1 MPIARDDFKPTWRF
15 SPRWLIAAAVTI
27 LVGFSLIC
35 ASVLFSMRRGDEKL
49 AQQTLSNLASS
60 IDAEIARN
68 LELYDMSMRNVAAN
82 MTSPELVEVSRQ
94 VRQMVL
100 FDYAATARHFGNI
113 QVLDA
118 GGNVTLDSGTLDP
131 QQQNFANAE
140 FFTVHKRDPLFGLY
154 ISKPMQHNGAYGI
167 VLSRRIAA
175 RDGLFLGVVTGFI
188 HYSYF
193 NEIVARLQLEPSDM
207 ISVLRQDGVLIM
219 RAPFNAQLVG
229 RDLSRLPAVQRS
241 LAAFSGTYTSEG
253 ASDGVK
259 RVYVWR
265 DSSHPLIVMVGR
277 STSVIY
283 GQWQKEA
290 LQIAGAMGALGLIAC
305 VLMLVLAREM
315 KKRAAMEDEMARL
328 AMTDGLTGLANRRR
342 FDIVIEKEW
351 QRAMRAQQP
360 IALLMIDADHFK
372 AFNDRYGH
380 QAGDLVLCGIA
391 WSIARHGKR
400 ASDCAAR
407 YGGEEFA
414 LILPGLTLGD
424 AIDLG
429 ERIRREIGSIE
440 RDGMTPTTISV
451 GAACLVPSAHNSMME
466 LINKADTALYAAKSL
481 GRNQTYPASARNS
494 LAA

>member
-1 MPIARDDFKPTWRF
+1 MIANTDIKPTWRL
-15 SPRWLIAAAVTI
+15 SPRWLVAAAVTI
-27 LVGFSLIC
+27 VVGFSLIC
-35 ASVLFSMRRGDEKL
+35 GSVLLTMRRGDEKL
-49 AQQTLSNLASS
+49 AQQTLGNLASS

-68 LELYDMSMRNVAAN
+68 LELYDMSMRNVANN
-82 MTSPELVEVSRQ
+82 MTSPELVEVSRN

-118 GGNVTLDSGTLDP
+118 GGNVTLDSTTLDP
-131 QQQNFANAE
+131 QPQNFADAE
-140 FFTVHKRDPLFGLY
+140 FFTTHQRDPLFGLY
-154 ISKPMQHNGAYGI
+154 ISRPMQHNGAYGI

-175 RDGLFLGVVTGFI
+175 RDGQFLGVVTGFI

-193 NEIVARLQLEPSDM
+193 DEIVARLQLERSDM
-207 ISVLRQDGVLIM
+207 ISVLRQDGVLIA
-219 RAPFNAQLVG
+219 RSPFDRTLIG
-229 RDLSRLPAVQRS
+229 RDLSRLPAVQRA
-241 LAAFSGTYTSEG
+241 LAFFSGSHLGEA
-253 ASDGVK
+253 ASDGVS
-259 RVYVWR
+259 RLYVWR
-265 DSSHPLIVMVGR
+265 DSSHPLFVMVGR
-277 STSVIY
+277 STDVIF
-283 GQWQKEA
+283 GQWRKEA
-290 LQIAGAMGALGLIAC
+290 MQIGGAMGALALIASM
-305 VLMLVLAREM
+305 LMLVLAREM

-351 QRAMRAQQP
+351 QRANRAQQP
-360 IALLMIDADHFK
+360 ISLLMIDADHFK

-414 LILPGLTLGD
+414 LILPGLSLHD
-424 AIDLG
+424 AIELG

-440 RDGMTPTTISV
+440 REGMTPTTISV
-451 GAACLVPSAHNSMME
+451 GAACLVPSAQNSMME

-481 GRNQTYPASARNS
+481 GRNQTYPGSARSS

>member
-1 MPIARDDFKPTWRF
+1 MIARDDIKPIWRI
-15 SPRWLIAAAVTI
+15 SPRWLMAAAATI
-27 LVGFSLIC
+27 LIGFSLIC

-49 AQQTLSNLASS
+49 AQQTLSNLASG

-68 LELYDMSMRNVAAN
+68 IEIYDLSMLNVASN
-82 MTSPELVEVSRQ
+82 MTSVELVEVSRP

-100 FDYAATARHFGNI
+100 FDHAATAQHFGAI

-118 GGNVTLDSGTLDP
+118 GGNVTLDSSTLEPKP
-131 QQQNFANAE
+131 QSFADAR

-154 ISKPMQHNGAYGI
+154 ISRPMLHNGVYGI

-175 RDGLFLGVVTGFI
+175 RDGQFLGVVTGFI
-188 HYSYF
+188 EYGYF
-193 NEIVARLQLEPSDM
+193 HAIVARLQLEPDDM
-207 ISVLRQDGVLIM
+207 IAVFRQDGVLIA
-219 RAPFNAQLVG
+219 RAPFDENIIG

-241 LAAFSGTYTSEG
+241 LASFSGSFVG
-253 ASDGVK
+253 SAASDGVQ
-259 RVYVWR
+259 RLYVWR
-265 DSSHPLIVMVGR
+265 DSSHPLVVMVGR
-277 STSVIY
+277 STNVIF
-283 GQWQKEA
+283 GQWRKEA

-305 VLMLVLAREM
+305 ALILVLAREM

-351 QRAMRAQQP
+351 QRAQRAQAP

-414 LILPGLTLGD
+414 LILPGLSLPE
-424 AIDLG
+424 AIELG
-429 ERIRREIGSIE
+429 ERIRREIGGIE
-440 RDGMTPTTISV
+440 REGMTPTTISV

-481 GRNQTYPASARNS
+481 GRNQTYPASARDS

>member
-1 MPIARDDFKPTWRF
+1 MPIARDDMKPIWRL

-27 LVGFSLIC
+27 LIGFSLIC

-49 AQQTLSNLASS
+49 AQQTLGNLASG

-68 LELYDMSMRNVAAN
+68 IEIYDLSMRNVASN
-82 MTSPELVEVSRQ
+82 MTSVELVEVSRP

-100 FDYAATARHFGNI
+100 FDHAATARHFGAI

-118 GGNVTLDSGTLDP
+118 GGNVTLDSSTLEP
-131 QQQNFANAE
+131 KPQNFADAA
-140 FFTVHKRDPLFGLY
+140 FFATHKRDPLFGLY
-154 ISKPMQHNGAYGI
+154 ISKPMLHNGVYGI

-175 RDGLFLGVVTGFI
+175 RDGQFLGVVTGFI
-188 HYSYF
+188 EYGYF
-193 NEIVARLQLEPSDM
+193 HAIVARLQLEPDDM
-207 ISVLRQDGVLIM
+207 IAVFRQDGVLIA
-219 RAPFNAQLVG
+219 RAPFDEKIVG
-229 RDLSRLPAVQRS
+229 RDLSRLPAVQKS
-241 LAAFSGTYTSEG
+241 LAAFSGSFVG
-253 ASDGVK
+253 SAASDGVE
-259 RVYVWR
+259 RLYVWR
-265 DSSHPLIVMVGR
+265 DSSHPLVVMVGR
-277 STSVIY
+277 STSAIF
-283 GQWQKEA
+283 GQWRKEA

-315 KKRAAMEDEMARL
+315 KKRARMEDEMARL

-351 QRAMRAQQP
+351 QRAQRAQQP

-414 LILPGLTLGD
+414 LILPGLSLTE
-424 AIDLG
+424 AIALG
-429 ERIRREIGSIE
+429 ERIRCEIGNIE
-440 RDGMTPTTISV
+440 REGMTPTTISV
-451 GAACLVPSAHNSMME
+451 GAACLVPSAQNSMME
-466 LINKADTALYAAKSL
+466 LVNKADTALYAAKSL
-481 GRNQTYPASARNS
+481 GRNQTYPASARS
-494 LAA
+494 ILAA